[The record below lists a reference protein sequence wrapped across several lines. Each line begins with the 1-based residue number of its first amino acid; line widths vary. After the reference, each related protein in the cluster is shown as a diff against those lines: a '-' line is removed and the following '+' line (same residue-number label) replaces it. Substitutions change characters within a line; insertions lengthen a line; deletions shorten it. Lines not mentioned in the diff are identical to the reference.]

1 MPKSVFT
8 DAYKTLLETLI
19 EARKASGVTQADLA
33 KRLGKPQPW
42 VSNYERGIR
51 RIDVIEFVA
60 VCRAIGA
67 KPEKLFERVLSRLP
81 RNIEI

>member
-8 DAYKTLLETLI
+8 DAYRTFLEALI

-60 VCRAIGA
+60 VARAIGA
-67 KPEKLFERVLSRLP
+67 KPEKLFDRVLNRLP
-81 RNIEI
+81 KNIEI